1 MNARPVTDPSRR
13 DLPQTPA
20 PDPKPRLARWKR
32 VALWCVALI
41 VGLPLALV
49 TLALAGIL
57 VFANIPYGQR
67 FIERETASLTGGM
80 VQMQG
85 LDGAF
90 PYRLHLRR
98 LTIHDHIGPYLAID
112 ELRLNWSPLALLHKS
127 VKASL
132 LQAQALRF
140 ERLPVSDPAVP
151 TPPATPSTPSSLHLG
166 INLKKLDV
174 ARIDLGKSLV
184 GFPLSASAQGH
195 LVLADLAP
203 ILDGLTLGHLPKADL
218 GLTITRLDRPATI
231 AVTLATPRDAINLH
245 LTAHDGAQ
253 GLVTQFAG
261 METFDPLSLS
271 LDLSGPLRANH
282 LLLDM
287 QAGEVKAHAQGTLN
301 LLQHQGN
308 LGLKASTPAMSPL
321 AGVAWNGF
329 SLSAELHGDLLAPSG
344 SGALDLDSLAAA
356 GAGVTHLSA
365 RFSGDEGKG
374 ARADNLL
381 LTLRADGVRVPGVP
395 SALLASS
402 PVEARIKAQ
411 PNAEGQPVTL
421 SVTHE
426 LFQLGASARLKPEIS
441 GALDLVLPDL
451 RPLAAIGKIAL
462 SGHNVTHAD
471 FTYRPKGDTRLT
483 LRDRLS
489 ITGGLKQAVS
499 LIGDDATIAL
509 DVTASPERE
518 DGRVVRIGDLTIDG
532 RALHLHDEASVSLG
546 KTPSLESDLVLA
558 LPDLKAAAPQ
568 LHGHLD
574 LSAHAEGPFQDL
586 AAKTQIKGE
595 IGASEVPAGPLT
607 LDLNLL
613 HLPATPEGS
622 LRADGKLD
630 GRKLALDASFAR
642 HADSSAELVLN
653 ALDWASLTGKAH
665 LVLPP
670 SAKVPLGT
678 MAITAGNL
686 NDFSALAGH
695 RLGGKLVLDVHTSE
709 ASETVPPVVSL
720 SVKGGVSTPEA
731 RLGALDL
738 SGTVNNPLDKPDLNL
753 RLVLSGID
761 AQNIKGAAKLAAQ
774 GPLDALS
781 LSLNGAFQNVMA
793 APASIDTALLLDLS
807 GKSVRL
813 NRFSALV
820 KGETIR
826 LSGASKIDF
835 GEVTGVDRLQLAVAP
850 QGVSPATLDLAG
862 TIKPRLNLH
871 LRVAQVTPA
880 LARPFVS
887 GFDASGVLSAQADL
901 TGEIARPTGSVAV
914 NLHGFKLRNGPG
926 ESLPPL
932 SLQANALLAG
942 QSAQLTAQAD
952 AGSKITLRANGAVPL
967 SATGSLGLHVNGA
980 LDLSVANAVLG
991 AQGMAL
997 RGKTAIDLALNGVA
1011 TAPKATGRVTLE
1023 AINFA
1028 HYGQGVRLTDINGV
1042 ILANDDSL
1050 TLQNVQAHAGKGVIG
1065 LNGSVGFLRPGLP
1078 LDIRIVARKAQPITS
1093 DLLTAVIDTDLRAHG
1108 QLSTR
1113 LDVDGTI
1120 RLPSVV
1126 VNIPSSMPAS
1136 VPQLTVIRPGQKRE
1150 SSTSALVIGLDI
1162 GVLSPG
1168 EFFVR
1173 GHGLD
1178 AEMSGKLHIGG
1189 LSTAPDISG
1198 GFDLKRGFFNL
1209 AGVNLNFTKG
1219 RVAFDGSGVDH
1230 KLDPSLDFRA
1240 DRNVQGTLASL
1251 VVGGY
1256 ASSPK
1261 IDFTSQ
1267 PSLPR
1272 DQVLSM
1278 LLFGS
1283 STASLSPTQL
1293 ASLAAA
1299 VAQITGG
1306 SSFDPLNKVRGLLG
1320 LDRLA
1325 VGGGSGVNNGGASLE
1340 AGKYVMKGVYV
1351 GAKQATGG
1359 SGTQAQVQVDLT
1371 KRLKLNT
1378 TVGTGGQVTGFT
1390 TPENDPGSSVGLSYG
1405 FDY

>member
-1 MNARPVTDPSRR
+1 MSARPVIDHSFREGSRNPEPN
-13 DLPQTPA
+13 L
-20 PDPKPRLARWKR
+20 KPRPARWKR
-32 VALWCVALI
+32 IVLWCVAL
-41 VGLPLALV
+41 VLGVPTAVV
-49 TLALAGIL
+49 TLALVGIL
-57 VFANIPYGQR
+57 IFANIPYGQR
-67 FIERETASLTGGM
+67 FIERETTSLTGGM
-80 VQMQG
+80 VQIQG

-98 LTIHDHIGPYLAID
+98 LTVNDHIGPYLAID
-112 ELRLNWSPLALLHKS
+112 DLRLNWSPLALVHKS

-140 ERLPVSDPAVP
+140 DRLPVSDPSVP
-151 TPPATPSTPSSLHLG
+151 TPPSAPSTPSSLHFKIALQ
-166 INLKKLDV
+166 KLDI

-184 GFPLSASAQGH
+184 GFPLSVSAQGH

-218 GLTITRLDRPATI
+218 GLTIKRLDRPATI
-231 AVTLATPRDAINLH
+231 VVALATPRDAIDLH
-245 LTAHDGAQ
+245 LSAQDGAQ

-261 METFDPLSLS
+261 MDTLDPLTLT

-282 LLLDM
+282 LLLDI
-287 QAGEVKAHAQGTLN
+287 QAGAVKAHAQGALD
-301 LLQHQGN
+301 LLHHQGSLN
-308 LGLKASTPAMSPL
+308 LKASTPAMSPL

-344 SGALDLDSLAAA
+344 SGALDLDSLAAS

-365 RFSGDEGKG
+365 RFSGDESKS

-381 LTLRADGVRVPGVP
+381 LTMRAEGVRVPGVP
-395 SALLASS
+395 SALLATS
-402 PVEARIKAQ
+402 PIEARVTAR

-421 SVTHE
+421 TVTHD
-426 LFQLGASARLKPEIS
+426 LFQLGASASLKPEIS

-451 RPLAAIGKIAL
+451 KPLAAIGKIAL
-462 SGHNVTHAD
+462 AGHNVTHAD
-471 FTYRPKGDTRLT
+471 FTYRPKGESRVKL
-483 LRDRLS
+483 LDRLS

-499 LIGDDATIAL
+499 LIGDDARIAL
-509 DVTASPERE
+509 DATASPEGKE
-518 DGRVVRIGDLTIDG
+518 GRVVRIGDLTIDG
-532 RALHLHDEASVSLG
+532 RALHLHDEASISLG
-546 KTPSLESDLVLA
+546 KTPSLVSDLVLA

-568 LHGHLD
+568 LHGHLA

-586 AAKTQIKGE
+586 AARTQIKGE

-613 HLPATPEGS
+613 HLPTTPEGT

-630 GRKLALDASFAR
+630 GRKLALDAAFAR
-642 HADSSAELVLN
+642 HGDGSAEFVLN
-653 ALDWASLTGKAH
+653 TLDWASLTGKAH
-665 LVLPP
+665 LALPP
-670 SAKVPLGT
+670 SARVPLGT
-678 MAITAGNL
+678 MAITAGDL

-709 ASETVPPVVSL
+709 ASDTVPPVVSL
-720 SVKGGVSTPEA
+720 SLKGGVNAPEA
-731 RLGALDL
+731 RLGAIDL
-738 SGTVNNPLDKPDLNL
+738 TGTVNNPVDKPNFNL
-753 RLVLSGID
+753 KLALTGID
-761 AQNIKGAAKLAAQ
+761 AQNIKGAAKLSAQ
-774 GPLDALS
+774 GSLDALS
-781 LSLNGAFQNVMA
+781 LSLSGAFQNVMA
-793 APASIDTALLLDLS
+793 APASIDTALLLDLG
-807 GKSVRL
+807 GKTLRL

-826 LSGASKIDF
+826 LGGASKIDF
-835 GEVTGVDRLQLAVAP
+835 GEVTGVDRLQLAIAP

-887 GFDASGVLSAQADL
+887 GFDAIGVLSAQADL
-901 TGEIARPTGSVAV
+901 TGEIARPGGSVSV
-914 NLHGFKLRNGPG
+914 NLRGFKLRSGPG
-926 ESLPPL
+926 ESLPPF
-932 SLQANALLAG
+932 SLQANALLSG
-942 QSAQLTAQAD
+942 QTAQLTAQAD
-952 AGSKITLRANGAVPL
+952 AGSKITLHANGAVPL
-967 SATGSLGLHVNGA
+967 SATGSIGLRVNGA

-997 RGKTAIDLALNGVA
+997 SGKTAIDLALNGVP

-1028 HYGQGVRLTDINGV
+1028 HYGQGVRLTDINGI
-1042 ILANDDSL
+1042 ILASDDSL
-1050 TLQNVQAHAGKGVIG
+1050 TLQNVLAHAGKGTIAVS
-1065 LNGSVGFLRPGLP
+1065 GSVGFLRPGLP

-1108 QLSTR
+1108 QLSSR

-1136 VPQLTVIRPGQKRE
+1136 VPQLTVIRPGEKRE
-1150 SSTSALVIGLDI
+1150 ASASSLVIGLDI
-1162 GVLSPG
+1162 GVVSPG

-1256 ASSPK
+1256 ASAPK

-1371 KRLKLNT
+1371 RRLKLNT